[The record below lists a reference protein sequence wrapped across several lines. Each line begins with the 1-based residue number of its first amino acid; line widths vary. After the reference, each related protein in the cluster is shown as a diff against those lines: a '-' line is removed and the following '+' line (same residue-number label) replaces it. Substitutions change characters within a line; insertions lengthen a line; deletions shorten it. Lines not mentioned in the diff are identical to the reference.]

1 MRFSAGHG
9 QHLSNLMPSAEET
22 LEMIR
27 RFVAE
32 QAEDHGL
39 WFCSMTAAETYV
51 QQELRRLHR
60 VIETGVYETPAH
72 LD

>member
-1 MRFSAGHG
+1 MKENKSVT
-9 QHLSNLMPSAEET
+9 T
-22 LEMIR
+22 LAMIR

-32 QAEDHGL
+32 QAEDGGL
-39 WFCSMTAAETYV
+39 WDYAKSASEAYV

-60 VIETGVYETPAH
+60 VIETGKYELPAQ